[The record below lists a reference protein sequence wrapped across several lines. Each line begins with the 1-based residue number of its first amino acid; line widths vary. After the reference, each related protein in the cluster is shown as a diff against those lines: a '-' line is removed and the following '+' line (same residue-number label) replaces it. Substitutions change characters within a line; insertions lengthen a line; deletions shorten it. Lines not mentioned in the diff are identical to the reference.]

1 MNVINRLLPYLKP
14 YRSRFFQAG
23 AAMVFVALSNGAVAF
38 LVKPVI
44 DGIFIYKDNSALW
57 LVTLSVPLLFA
68 LKSTTSYVQ
77 NYLMSWIGQRGAQQL
92 REDLFTHLHTLSL
105 EFHGD
110 KKSGEILARVTNDLT
125 LVQSML
131 QFVPLYLIRDFLTVI
146 VLVSVLF
153 YQNWKFA
160 LVALG
165 IIPMVAILIVILG
178 RKMRD
183 ASAKSQAIMGDI
195 YQRFQESLQGMLVIK
210 AYNYEKGAIKKFQVE
225 NQSFFNQMMRYLRA
239 TALSGPLMEFLGSL
253 IIAALIYFGGREI
266 LLGRMTPG
274 EFSAFLTAFFLAYA
288 PVKNLGKLNSELQ
301 RGLASADRIFQIL
314 EEPPTIVDK
323 PGAGVFPGLKKAIHF
338 ENVNFRYPSRELP
351 ALDGLDL
358 TVRRGET
365 AAVVGPSGSG
375 KSTLVQ
381 ILLRLYDP
389 DQGAVLLD
397 GKDLREYAIHTVRS
411 QIGLVTQETVLFNDT
426 VFANIVIGRPDV
438 KKEDVVRAAQ
448 TADAHQFISSL
459 PQGYDTV
466 LGDRGMRLSGGQRQR
481 LAIARAVLT
490 NPPILVLDEA
500 TSNLDSSSEAEVQR
514 ALERLM
520 GGRTVIV
527 IAHRLSTIQGAD
539 RIHVISQGR
548 IAESGTHREL
558 LARGGIY
565 KRLRDLQAS
574 EPLDPSPIKAEP

>member
-14 YRSRFFQAG
+14 YRGRFFQAS

-38 LVKPVI
+38 LVKPII

-68 LKSTTSYVQ
+68 LKSITSYVQ

-105 EFHGD
+105 EFYGD
-110 KKSGEILARVTNDLT
+110 KKSGEILARATNDLT

-160 LVALG
+160 IVALG

-195 YQRFQESLQGMLVIK
+195 YQRFQESLQGMLIIK
-210 AYNYEKGAIKKFQVE
+210 AYNYEKGAIKKFRVE
-225 NQSFFNQMMRYLRA
+225 NQAFFNQMMRYLRA

-314 EEPPTIVDK
+314 EERPTIVDK
-323 PGAGVFPGLKKAIHF
+323 P
-338 ENVNFRYPSRELP
+338 
-351 ALDGLDL
+351 
-358 TVRRGET
+358 
-365 AAVVGPSGSG
+365 
-375 KSTLVQ
+375 
-381 ILLRLYDP
+381 
-389 DQGAVLLD
+389 
-397 GKDLREYAIHTVRS
+397 
-411 QIGLVTQETVLFNDT
+411 
-426 VFANIVIGRPDV
+426 
-438 KKEDVVRAAQ
+438 
-448 TADAHQFISSL
+448 
-459 PQGYDTV
+459 
-466 LGDRGMRLSGGQRQR
+466 
-481 LAIARAVLT
+481 
-490 NPPILVLDEA
+490 
-500 TSNLDSSSEAEVQR
+500 
-514 ALERLM
+514 
-520 GGRTVIV
+520 
-527 IAHRLSTIQGAD
+527 
-539 RIHVISQGR
+539 
-548 IAESGTHREL
+548 
-558 LARGGIY
+558 
-565 KRLRDLQAS
+565 
-574 EPLDPSPIKAEP
+574 

>member
-1 MNVINRLLPYLKP
+1 MNVIKRLFPYLKP
-14 YRSRFFQAG
+14 YRGRFFQAS

-38 LVKPVI
+38 LVKPII
-44 DGIFIYKDNSALW
+44 DGIFIYKDNSTLW

-68 LKSTTSYVQ
+68 LKSITSYVQ

-105 EFHGD
+105 EFYGD
-110 KKSGEILARVTNDLT
+110 KKSGEILARATNDLT

-131 QFVPLYLIRDFLTVI
+131 QFVPLYLIRDFLTII

-165 IIPMVAILIVILG
+165 IIPMVAVLIVILG

-195 YQRFQESLQGMLVIK
+195 YQRFQESLQGMLLIK
-210 AYNYEKGAIKKFQVE
+210 AYNYEKGAIEKFRVE

-314 EEPPTIVDK
+314 EERPTIVDK
-323 PGAGVFPGLKKAIHF
+323 PGAGVFPGLKKAIRF

-389 DQGAVLLD
+389 DQGAVLFD

-438 KKEDVVRAAQ
+438 TKEDVVRAAKI
-448 TADAHQFISSL
+448 ADAHQFILSL

-500 TSNLDSSSEAEVQR
+500 TSNLDSSSEAEVQQ
-514 ALERLM
+514 ALGRLM

-539 RIHVISQGR
+539 RIHVINQGR
-548 IAESGTHREL
+548 IVESGTHREL
-558 LARGGIY
+558 IAREGIY

-574 EPLDPSPIKAEP
+574 EPKSPSPIKTE